1 MIKKLVLAAL
11 SVSVI
16 AVTGC
21 SQESGGQQAAGGQ
34 GAPSGVPVN
43 VVTVEQQNVST
54 TLELPGRVSAFRQSH
69 VRPQVTGVITQR
81 LFEQG
86 TVVEKGQQLYQIDDL
101 QYKAALNS
109 AGSPKT
115 ARAHT
120 HSTVRK
126 SGSPREREGLRPRPR
141 DARAC
146 DQDPHGRGEAGP
158 GAGHPVRGERSLAPK
173 R

>member
-54 TLELPGRVSAFRQSH
+54 TLEL
-69 VRPQVTGVITQR
+69 
-81 LFEQG
+81 L
-86 TVVEKGQQLYQIDDL
+86 
-101 QYKAALNS
+101 
-109 AGSPKT
+109 
-115 ARAHT
+115 
-120 HSTVRK
+120 
-126 SGSPREREGLRPRPR
+126 
-141 DARAC
+141 
-146 DQDPHGRGEAGP
+146 
-158 GAGHPVRGERSLAPK
+158 
-173 R
+173 